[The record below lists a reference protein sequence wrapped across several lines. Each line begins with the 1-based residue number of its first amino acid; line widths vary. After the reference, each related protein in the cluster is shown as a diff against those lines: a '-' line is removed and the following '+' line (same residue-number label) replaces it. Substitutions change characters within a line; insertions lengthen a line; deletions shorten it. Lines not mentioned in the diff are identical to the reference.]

1 MNVIR
6 DIDIKDLK
14 EVFKRQIDLAVKKE
28 LTNVR
33 INYVTALRILD
44 VLEETQIREERHQ
57 TLESACTFM
66 EMEDGT
72 QTNEMEL
79 HNKTDANGNI
89 LRGVKERNGDWNTE
103 RKQMELHEKIT
114 KMVEHLQKEEDIIP
128 KCFGTFSCD
137 INMDKCFKCEC
148 TKECFIKTNSKKGV
162 PDCYGVYDDKDLECI
177 NCEDKGKCA
186 IETNKRKEEDN
197 EKSCFGNYRDCYMC
211 THCIDCEK
219 CKEETIHRED
229 VEEDDDFI

>member
-57 TLESACTFM
+57 TLESACTFI

-79 HNKTDANGNI
+79 HNKTDENGNI
-89 LRGVKERNGDWNTE
+89 LRGIKEGNDDWNTT
-103 RKQMELHEKIT
+103 RKQMELHEKMT
-114 KMVEHLQKEEDIIP
+114 KMVEHLQRANGIIP
-128 KCFGTFSCD
+128 VCFGNYD
-137 INMDKCFKCEC
+137 KNQDKCFKCKYIKEC
-148 TKECFIKTNSKKGV
+148 TAS
-162 PDCYGVYDDKDLECI
+162 DKASD
-177 NCEDKGKCA
+177 
-186 IETNKRKEEDN
+186 
-197 EKSCFGNYRDCYMC
+197 
-211 THCIDCEK
+211 
-219 CKEETIHRED
+219 
-229 VEEDDDFI
+229 

>member
-1 MNVIR
+1 MKVTK

-14 EVFKRQIDLAVKKE
+14 EVFKRQIDSDIKKGYA
-28 LTNVR
+28 NVN
-33 INYVTALRILD
+33 INFVTALRILD

-103 RKQMELHEKIT
+103 RKQMELHEKMI
-114 KMVEHLQKEEDIIP
+114 KMLEHLQRANGIIP
-128 KCFGTFSCD
+128 VCFGNYECD
-137 INMDKCFKCEC
+137 KNMDKCLKCEYI
-148 TKECFIKTNSKKGV
+148 KECEKSSDTAQ
-162 PDCYGVYDDKDLECI
+162 DCYGCYDDKGL
-177 NCEDKGKCA
+177 NCNNCKSKESCVEDT
-186 IETNKRKEEDN
+186 EKRK
-197 EKSCFGNYRDCYMC
+197 
-211 THCIDCEK
+211 
-219 CKEETIHRED
+219 
-229 VEEDDDFI
+229 EEDDDFI

>member
-1 MNVIR
+1 MNVNR

-14 EVFKRQIDLAVKKE
+14 EVFKRQIDLSVKKE

-89 LRGVKERNGDWNTE
+89 LRGAKAY
-103 RKQMELHEKIT
+103 EKIT
-114 KMVEHLQKEEDIIP
+114 KMVANFQKEHGVIP

-137 INMDKCFKCEC
+137 KNMDKCFKCGC
-148 TKECFIKTNSKKGV
+148 VKECFIKTNSKKGV
-162 PDCYGVYDDKDLECI
+162 PDCYGIYDDKDLECI
-177 NCEDKGKCA
+177 NCEDRGKCA
-186 IETNKRKEEDN
+186 IETNKRLSEE
-197 EKSCFGNYRDCYMC
+197 
-211 THCIDCEK
+211 
-219 CKEETIHRED
+219 ED
-229 VEEDDDFI
+229 VEEEDDFI

>member
-1 MNVIR
+1 MKVTK

-14 EVFKRQIDLAVKKE
+14 EVFKRQVDFAIKE
-28 LTNVR
+28 GYANVN
-33 INYVTALRILD
+33 INFVTALRILY

-89 LRGVKERNGDWNTE
+89 LRGAKAY
-103 RKQMELHEKIT
+103 EKIS
-114 KMVEHLQKEEDIIP
+114 KMAEYLQKEGGIIP

-137 INMDKCFKCEC
+137 RNMDKCFKCEC
-148 TKECFIKTNSKKGV
+148 TKECATKSGTVKECFGHYEGNGKCTKCKDKTECLIAKREKLFEEEQICKK
-162 PDCYGVYDDKDLECI
+162 PDCFGCYDDKDLECN
-177 NCEDKGKCA
+177 NCVASAGCA
-186 IETNKRKEEDN
+186 IATEE
-197 EKSCFGNYRDCYMC
+197 ER
-211 THCIDCEK
+211 
-219 CKEETIHRED
+219 
-229 VEEDDDFI
+229 EEDDDFI

>member
-33 INYVTALRILD
+33 INYVTAFRILD
-44 VLEETQIREERHQ
+44 VLEETQIREEKHQ

-72 QTNEMEL
+72 QTNEMEI

-89 LRGVKERNGDWNTE
+89 LRSVKERNGDWNTE
-103 RKQMELHEKIT
+103 RKQMELHEKMT
-114 KMVEHLQKEEDIIP
+114 KMLEHLQRANGIIP
-128 KCFGTFSCD
+128 VCFGNYEYD
-137 INMDKCFKCEC
+137 KNQDKCFKCEYIRKC
-148 TKECFIKTNSKKGV
+148 AKSSDTV
-162 PDCYGVYDDKDLECI
+162 PDCYGCYEGS
-177 NCEDKGKCA
+177 GKC
-186 IETNKRKEEDN
+186 TNCKEKTECLIDKQKRLSEEEDN

>member
-103 RKQMELHEKIT
+103 RKQMELHEK
-114 KMVEHLQKEEDIIP
+114 
-128 KCFGTFSCD
+128 
-137 INMDKCFKCEC
+137 N
-148 TKECFIKTNSKKGV
+148 
-162 PDCYGVYDDKDLECI
+162 DKD
-177 NCEDKGKCA
+177 A
-186 IETNKRKEEDN
+186 
-197 EKSCFGNYRDCYMC
+197 
-211 THCIDCEK
+211 
-219 CKEETIHRED
+219 
-229 VEEDDDFI
+229 

>member
-1 MNVIR
+1 MEVLR

-44 VLEETQIREERHQ
+44 VLEETQIREERRQ

-89 LRGVKERNGDWNTE
+89 LRGAKAY
-103 RKQMELHEKIT
+103 EKIS
-114 KMVEHLQKEEDIIP
+114 KMVEHLQKEQNVIP
-128 KCFGTFSCD
+128 KCFGTFRYDRNLSTCHECEYAKECCMKA
-137 INMDKCFKCEC
+137 NSEDKAPNCFKH
-148 TKECFIKTNSKKGV
+148 
-162 PDCYGVYDDKDLECI
+162 YDDKDLECN
-177 NCEDKGKCA
+177 NCEAKAGCA
-186 IETNKRKEEDN
+186 IATEEREKEEAKKN
-197 EKSCFGNYRDCYMC
+197 HVLENVKMLICVR
-211 THCIDCEK
+211 I
-219 CKEETIHRED
+219 
-229 VEEDDDFI
+229 V

>member
-57 TLESACTFM
+57 TLESACTFI

-72 QTNEMEL
+72 QT
-79 HNKTDANGNI
+79 
-89 LRGVKERNGDWNTE
+89 
-103 RKQMELHEKIT
+103 
-114 KMVEHLQKEEDIIP
+114 
-128 KCFGTFSCD
+128 S
-137 INMDKCFKCEC
+137 DK
-148 TKECFIKTNSKKGV
+148 V
-162 PDCYGVYDDKDLECI
+162 PGCYGNYYDEGLYCNDCKSKESCI
-177 NCEDKGKCA
+177 
-186 IETNKRKEEDN
+186 
-197 EKSCFGNYRDCYMC
+197 
-211 THCIDCEK
+211 
-219 CKEETIHRED
+219 EETVNRED
-229 VEEDDDFI
+229 VEENDDFI

>member
-14 EVFKRQIDLAVKKE
+14 EVFKRQIDFAVKKE

-79 HNKTDANGNI
+79 H
-89 LRGVKERNGDWNTE
+89 
-103 RKQMELHEKIT
+103 EKIT
-114 KMVEHLQKEEDIIP
+114 KMLEHLQRANGIIP
-128 KCFGTFSCD
+128 
-137 INMDKCFKCEC
+137 
-148 TKECFIKTNSKKGV
+148 V
-162 PDCYGVYDDKDLECI
+162 
-177 NCEDKGKCA
+177 
-186 IETNKRKEEDN
+186 
-197 EKSCFGNYRDCYMC
+197 CFGNYEYDKNQ
-211 THCIDCEK
+211 DK
-219 CKEETIHRED
+219 CFNCKYIRECAK
-229 VEEDDDFI
+229 VVIQH

>member
-79 HNKTDANGNI
+79 HNKTDENGNI
-89 LRGVKERNGDWNTE
+89 LRGIKEGNDNWNTT
-103 RKQMELHEKIT
+103 RKQMELHEKMT
-114 KMVEHLQKEEDIIP
+114 KMLEHLQRANGIIP
-128 KCFGTFSCD
+128 VCFGNYECD
-137 INMDKCFKCEC
+137 KNMDKCFKCKYIREC
-148 TKECFIKTNSKKGV
+148 AKSSDTV
-162 PDCYGVYDDKDLECI
+162 PDCYGCYDDKGL
-177 NCEDKGKCA
+177 NCNNCKSKESCVEDT
-186 IETNKRKEEDN
+186 ERRK
-197 EKSCFGNYRDCYMC
+197 
-211 THCIDCEK
+211 
-219 CKEETIHRED
+219 
-229 VEEDDDFI
+229 EEDDDFI

>member
-89 LRGVKERNGDWNTE
+89 LRGVKEGNDDWNTT
-103 RKQMELHEKIT
+103 RKQMELHEKMT
-114 KMVEHLQKEEDIIP
+114 KMLEHLQRANGIIP
-128 KCFGTFSCD
+128 VCFGNYEYD
-137 INMDKCFKCEC
+137 KNQDKCFKCKYIREC
-148 TKECFIKTNSKKGV
+148 AKSSDTV
-162 PDCYGVYDDKDLECI
+162 PDCYGCYI
-177 NCEDKGKCA
+177 DKGLDCNNCKSKESCL
-186 IETNKRKEEDN
+186 EDTEKRK
-197 EKSCFGNYRDCYMC
+197 
-211 THCIDCEK
+211 
-219 CKEETIHRED
+219 
-229 VEEDDDFI
+229 EEDDDFI

>member
-79 HNKTDANGNI
+79 HNKTDENGNI
-89 LRGVKERNGDWNTE
+89 LRGIKEGNDNWNTT
-103 RKQMELHEKIT
+103 RKQMELHEKMT
-114 KMVEHLQKEEDIIP
+114 KMLEHLQRANGIIP
-128 KCFGTFSCD
+128 VCFGNYECD
-137 INMDKCFKCEC
+137 KNMDKCLKCEYI
-148 TKECFIKTNSKKGV
+148 KECAKSSDTAQ
-162 PDCYGVYDDKDLECI
+162 DCYGCYDDKNLDCK
-177 NCEDKGKCA
+177 NC
-186 IETNKRKEEDN
+186 
-197 EKSCFGNYRDCYMC
+197 KSKVS
-211 THCIDCEK
+211 CE
-219 CKEETIHRED
+219 EETIYRKD
-229 VEEDDDFI
+229 IEEDDDFI

>member
-1 MNVIR
+1 MEVLR

-89 LRGVKERNGDWNTE
+89 LRDMKDNGEN
-103 RKQMELHEKIT
+103 KA
-114 KMVEHLQKEEDIIP
+114 
-128 KCFGTFSCD
+128 
-137 INMDKCFKCEC
+137 
-148 TKECFIKTNSKKGV
+148 
-162 PDCYGVYDDKDLECI
+162 PDCFRNYDDKDLKCD
-177 NCEDKGKCA
+177 NCEAKAGCA
-186 IETNKRKEEDN
+186 IATEEKEKEESKK
-197 EKSCFGNYRDCYMC
+197 KSCFGTYQNCYMC
-211 THCIDCEK
+211 THCIDFKMCS
-219 CKEETIHRED
+219 KETMRR
-229 VEEDDDFI
+229 

>member
-1 MNVIR
+1 MKVIR

-14 EVFKRQIDLAVKKE
+14 EVFKRQIDLSVKKE

-79 HNKTDANGNI
+79 HNKTDENGNI
-89 LRGVKERNGDWNTE
+89 LRGAKAYEKISKMVGNFQKERG
-103 RKQMELHEKIT
+103 
-114 KMVEHLQKEEDIIP
+114 VIP
-128 KCFGTFSCD
+128 KCFGTYEYD
-137 INMDKCFKCEC
+137 KNMDKCFKCKYI
-148 TKECFIKTNSKKGV
+148 KECAKSSDTV
-162 PDCYGVYDDKDLECI
+162 PDCYGCYIGKSLDCNNCKNKESCI
-177 NCEDKGKCA
+177 EDT
-186 IETNKRKEEDN
+186 EKE
-197 EKSCFGNYRDCYMC
+197 
-211 THCIDCEK
+211 
-219 CKEETIHRED
+219 KEI
-229 VEEDDDFI
+229 EEDDDFI

>member
-28 LTNVR
+28 FTNVR

-89 LRGVKERNGDWNTE
+89 LRNVDNYGKALSNF
-103 RKQMELHEKIT
+103 
-114 KMVEHLQKEEDIIP
+114 QKENRIIP
-128 KCFGTFSCD
+128 ECFGTFKYD
-137 INMDKCFKCEC
+137 RNLDKCFKCEH
-148 TKECFIKTNSKKGV
+148 TKECYIKENRKNKAPV
-162 PDCYGVYDDKDLECI
+162 CFRCYDDKDLECN
-177 NCEDKGKCA
+177 NCEAKAGCA
-186 IETNKRKEEDN
+186 IATEEREKEEL
-197 EKSCFGNYRDCYMC
+197 
-211 THCIDCEK
+211 
-219 CKEETIHRED
+219 
-229 VEEDDDFI
+229 DDFV

>member
-79 HNKTDANGNI
+79 HSKTDENGNI

-103 RKQMELHEKIT
+103 RKQMELHEKMT
-114 KMVEHLQKEEDIIP
+114 KMLEHLQRANGIIP
-128 KCFGTFSCD
+128 VCFGNYEYD
-137 INMDKCFKCEC
+137 KNQDKCFKCEC
-148 TKECFIKTNSKKGV
+148 TKECAKSSDTV
-162 PDCYGVYDDKDLECI
+162 PDCYGCYNDKDLECN
-177 NCEDKGKCA
+177 NCKSKESCVEDT
-186 IETNKRKEEDN
+186 EERK
-197 EKSCFGNYRDCYMC
+197 
-211 THCIDCEK
+211 
-219 CKEETIHRED
+219 
-229 VEEDDDFI
+229 EEDDDFI

>member
-1 MNVIR
+1 MEVLR

-14 EVFKRQIDLAVKKE
+14 EVFKRQIDSAIKKE
-28 LTNVR
+28 YANVN
-33 INYVTALRILD
+33 INFVTALRILD

-103 RKQMELHEKIT
+103 RKQMELHEKMT
-114 KMVEHLQKEEDIIP
+114 KMLEHLQRANGIIP
-128 KCFGTFSCD
+128 VCFGNYECYK
-137 INMDKCFKCEC
+137 NMDKCLKCEYI
-148 TKECFIKTNSKKGV
+148 KECTASDKAS
-162 PDCYGVYDDKDLECI
+162 DCYGCYDDKGLECN
-177 NCEDKGKCA
+177 NCKNKESCVEDT
-186 IETNKRKEEDN
+186 EKRKEEDN
-197 EKSCFGNYRDCYMC
+197 KKSCFGNYRDCYMC
-211 THCIDCEK
+211 MHCIDCKK
-219 CKEETIHRED
+219 CREETIHRED

>member
-57 TLESACTFM
+57 TLESACTFI

-79 HNKTDANGNI
+79 HNKMVTGMEDAKRIAKIDCDAAVLNGTQTN
-89 LRGVKERNGDWNTE
+89 
-103 RKQMELHEKIT
+103 KI
-114 KMVEHLQKEEDIIP
+114 
-128 KCFGTFSCD
+128 
-137 INMDKCFKCEC
+137 
-148 TKECFIKTNSKKGV
+148 V
-162 PDCYGVYDDKDLECI
+162 PDYYDCYDDKDLDCN
-177 NCEDKGKCA
+177 NCKSKESCVEDT
-186 IETNKRKEEDN
+186 EKRI
-197 EKSCFGNYRDCYMC
+197 GR
-211 THCIDCEK
+211 
-219 CKEETIHRED
+219 
-229 VEEDDDFI
+229 

>member
-1 MNVIR
+1 MKVTK

-14 EVFKRQIDLAVKKE
+14 EVFKWQVDFAIKE
-28 LTNVR
+28 GYANVN
-33 INYVTALRILD
+33 INFVTALRILY

-103 RKQMELHEKIT
+103 RKQMELHEKMI
-114 KMVEHLQKEEDIIP
+114 KMFERLQRANGIIP
-128 KCFGTFSCD
+128 VCFGNYECD
-137 INMDKCFKCEC
+137 KNMDKCLKCEYI
-148 TKECFIKTNSKKGV
+148 KECAKSSDTAQ
-162 PDCYGVYDDKDLECI
+162 DCYGCYDDKNLDCK
-177 NCEDKGKCA
+177 NCKSKVSCEEDA
-186 IETNKRKEEDN
+186 EKRK
-197 EKSCFGNYRDCYMC
+197 
-211 THCIDCEK
+211 
-219 CKEETIHRED
+219 
-229 VEEDDDFI
+229 EEDDDFI